1 MTQNPA
7 VSMPE
12 RFALQ
17 HAPMVQEPELA
28 VLGSFFNIIDRDGA
42 IIRLYDNLPLIP
54 AAAMR
59 FVKHR
64 CPVYLKATDLGEGK

>member
-7 VSMPE
+7 MS
-12 RFALQ
+12 
-17 HAPMVQEPELA
+17 
-28 VLGSFFNIIDRDGA
+28 IDRAGA
-42 IIRLYDNLPLIP
+42 IIRLYDNLPLTP

-64 CPVYLKATDLGEGK
+64 CLVHLKATDSGEGK